1 MQPNLAVFHLRRLRL
16 SSFKGLVNCLFVEE
30 AVLLIVLGF
39 GLSFMRQKFVK
50 KVSSVGTF
58 DCPIKV
64 HSSPKRI
71 ASSSFKALIH
81 CLVSMELKCEALSV
95 F

>member
-1 MQPNLAVFHLRRLRL
+1 MQPNLAVSHLRRLRP

-50 KVSSVGTF
+50 KVSSVGTV

-64 HSSPKRI
+64 HSSPETCRLK
-71 ASSSFKALIH
+71 LIQGSDSLFGEH
-81 CLVSMELKCEALSV
+81 GVKM
-95 F
+95 